1 MSRKITTTEGTGA
14 SVGKSNVT
22 VKYTGS
28 LQQNNETVVFD
39 QNENFQFAV
48 GKGHVI
54 PCWDQ
59 QISQMKVGET
69 ATIIC
74 PSTTAYGNQQVGP
87 IPANSELTFEVTL
100 KEKHA

>member
-14 SVGKSNVT
+14 PVGDGNVT
-22 VKYTGS
+22 VEYKGS
-28 LQQNNETVVFD
+28 LQQNNERVVFD
-39 QNENFQFAV
+39 QNTNFRFAV
-48 GKGHVI
+48 GAGHVI

-69 ATIIC
+69 ATIVC
-74 PSTTAYGNQQVGP
+74 PSTTAYGDQAVGP

-100 KEKHA
+100 KEKHT